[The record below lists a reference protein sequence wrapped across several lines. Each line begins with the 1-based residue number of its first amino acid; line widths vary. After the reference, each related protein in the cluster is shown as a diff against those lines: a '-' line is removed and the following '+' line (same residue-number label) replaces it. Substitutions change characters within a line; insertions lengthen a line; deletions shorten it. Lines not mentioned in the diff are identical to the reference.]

1 MALALAF
8 ATVADAK
15 AAAPQKRSAMNTRQP
30 TPRQQHR
37 PSAAVVEPKAKDRL
51 VPTASPTPAPS
62 STPSASA
69 TASAAAAAAAPERSS
84 RNRRNS
90 FVLLCMVGVAII
102 IVYRRAHSYTKRI
115 KSPLSGSS
123 QRRTLPRNP
132 SLGSFSL
139 NPEAT
144 GARARF
150 PGNSCD
156 SPV

>member
-8 ATVADAK
+8 ATVVDAK

-30 TPRQQHR
+30 TPKQQHR
-37 PSAAVVEPKAKDRL
+37 PSPIAVEPKAKARL

-62 STPSASA
+62 SSPSASA
-69 TASAAAAAAAPERSS
+69 TATAAPERSS

-90 FVLLCMVGVAII
+90 FVFLCLVGTAII
-102 IVYRRAHSYTKRI
+102 TVYRRAHHYAKRI
-115 KSPLSGSS
+115 KSPVNGNTE
-123 QRRTLPRNP
+123 RRPLPRNP

-139 NPEAT
+139 NPELA
-144 GARARF
+144 GPRSRF
-150 PGNSCD
+150 PGNTCD